1 MLEKSLSS
9 MIRQLTK
16 DFSSSSYLT
25 LILMIWSN
33 KSKEVFSIVPKPD
46 IPALLTLK
54 WIIAIN
60 TGKSSTSKFVKENST
75 MQKPAVKT

>member
-1 MLEKSLSS
+1 MLEKSLSL
-9 MIRQLTK
+9 MTRQLNK

-60 TGKSSTSKFVKENST
+60 KSCASKFVKENST
-75 MQKPAVKT
+75 MQKPAVKA

>member
-60 TGKSSTSKFVKENST
+60 KLLCIKICERKFYNAKASS
-75 MQKPAVKT
+75 